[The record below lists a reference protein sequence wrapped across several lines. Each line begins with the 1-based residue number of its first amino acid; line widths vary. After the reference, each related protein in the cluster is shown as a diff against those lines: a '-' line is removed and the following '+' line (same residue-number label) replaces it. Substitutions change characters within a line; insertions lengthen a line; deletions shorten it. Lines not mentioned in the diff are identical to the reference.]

1 MNILYVQVPR
11 REIGRAAAEGGGPGR
26 RMFVSVCPCFNATNQ
41 MQASVKA
48 SLRPYSRCSADDE
61 SAALCSAL

>member
-26 RMFVSVCPCFNATNQ
+26 RMFVSVCRVTRNASRNGAQ
-41 MQASVKA
+41 YNHQAEAV
-48 SLRPYSRCSADDE
+48 RR
-61 SAALCSAL
+61 